1 VGGSRSRPSNRDRA
15 TRLRSRRF
23 GERRQRLFVVLAG
36 IFLGNALL
44 AELIGGKLF
53 AIDTPW
59 GRLAMSC
66 GIVLWPVVF
75 VMTDIVNEYFGRR
88 GVRQLS
94 ILAAAIIAYAYVAL
108 WITQLVPA
116 ADFSPVDDA
125 SFSRV
130 FLQSRWIIVGSITA
144 FLLAQLLDVTVF
156 WVIRRRTGHRLLWL
170 RATGSTAVSQLV
182 DTFVVQFI
190 GLYLPFALGGRG
202 VDWPTFL
209 NSASTGYAFKLA
221 VAVAITP
228 ALYLVHEVVDA
239 ALGHRRA
246 EEIVEAVARDEHADD
261 ASIAREEVSGTAG
274 NNREAKHS

>member
-1 VGGSRSRPSNRDRA
+1 MPTTTDRFA
-15 TRLRSRRF
+15 
-23 GERRQRLFVVLAG
+23 ERRQTLFLILAG
-36 IFLGNALL
+36 VFLANALL

-53 AIDTPW
+53 AIETPW
-59 GRLAMSC
+59 GRLALSC

-75 VMTDIVNEYFGRR
+75 VMTDIVNEYFGAR
-88 GVRQLS
+88 GVRQLTF
-94 ILAAAIIAYAYVAL
+94 LAAAIISYAYVAL

-125 SFSRV
+125 SFARV

-144 FLLAQLLDVTVF
+144 FLIAQILDVTVF

-170 RATGSTAVSQLV
+170 RATGSTLASQLV

-202 VDWPTFL
+202 VDFPTFL
-209 NSASTGYAFKLA
+209 NSASTGYAFKVA
-221 VAVAITP
+221 VAVAVTP
-228 ALYLVHEVVDA
+228 VLYLVHRIVDE

-246 EEIVEAVARDEHADD
+246 EELVEAVARTEHADD
-261 ASIAREEVSGTAG
+261 ASVEREHAG
-274 NNREAKHS
+274 ADAANRKAS